1 MISKT
6 DPKYING
13 YPKQIKSLL
22 LEILVRSSITTGNV
36 KVYLN
41 DDPNSNQLNNKIIT
55 SIICNTRLNGNIAV
69 AAKKSNAIIEP
80 AQLRDYGYTITLV
93 DPNNQFLVYSYPL
106 TALLSTRQGVAP
118 LNTKRPRTYNRFNLE
133 IDPNKSY
140 VTTFDPSLLTAR
152 TYIISL
158 TFFYYDK

>member
-1 MISKT
+1 MISVT

-22 LEILVRSSITTGNV
+22 IEILVRSSITTGNV

-55 SIICNTRLNGNIAV
+55 SIICNTRSNGNISV
-69 AAKKSNAIIEP
+69 AAKKNNTIVDA
-80 AQLRDYGYTITLV
+80 ALLRDYGYTITLV

-106 TALLSTRQGVAP
+106 TALLSTNMGSI
-118 LNTKRPRTYNRFNLE
+118 NTKKPRTYNRFHLE

-152 TYIISL
+152 TVIISL